1 MQPIAAWLVDRP
13 RNAVVGLAATLL
25 IPVLQ
30 LFSGMILVLLVMSR
44 GERFA
49 ATSAVLAG
57 VIVTAIVALS
67 GTPPVQVPLEMLLLW
82 VPAFLLAT
90 LLRSTQSL
98 TLTLQVSA
106 LLMVLGAVAVFGVAG
121 DPVSLAEPLTTY
133 WLEWMRS
140 SGLTEQAGILA
151 ANPARLARDALFV
164 LLWTV
169 WVMYVVFLLF
179 GYRFYRQITPGFG
192 RFGRFSDL
200 DFGKVIAA
208 TMAIVSIV
216 AFLGGMVW
224 LQNIAFVL
232 LSVFWLQ
239 GLAIAHWLYE
249 YKIVP
254 LLVVIVIYVMLPIL
268 SVLLVIALA
277 VVGYSDAWF
286 RYRRRVPTS
295 K

>member
-1 MQPIAAWLVDRP
+1 MQPIAAWLVERQ

-25 IPVLQ
+25 IPILQ
-30 LFSGMILVLLVMSR
+30 LFSGMILVLLVLSR

-49 ATSAVLAG
+49 VIAAAIAG

-67 GTPPVQVPLEMLLLW
+67 GAPPVQVPLEMLLLW
-82 VPAFLLAT
+82 VPALLLAM

-106 LLMVLGAVAVFGVAG
+106 LLLALGAVAVFGVAS
-121 DPVSLAEPLTTY
+121 DPVSLAEPLTAY
-133 WLEWMRS
+133 WLEWMRA
-140 SGLTEQAGILA
+140 SGLNEQAGILA

-169 WVMYVVFLLF
+169 WVIYVVFLLF

-192 RFGRFSDL
+192 KFGRFSEL
-200 DFGKVIAA
+200 DFGRVIAA
-208 TMAIVSIV
+208 TMAVVSVI
-216 AFLGGMVW
+216 AFLSGMIW

-249 YKIVP
+249 YKLVP

-268 SVLLVIALA
+268 SILLIIALA
-277 VVGYSDAWF
+277 VIGYSDAWF